1 MEDLFKPRDR
11 SLWGKLMAKMDQQ
24 FPGQRLNNPIIL
36 ALLLLATLP
45 VSYVLSTLDLK
56 LSITLFA
63 GLIGIPLVIF
73 CLFNITLAL
82 GLMLF
87 VAFALPFALKF
98 TAVPLGTLLDL
109 LILLSS
115 VGILLRQIKERD
127 WAFAKFPLS
136 YLILIWLYY
145 NVMQVFNPEAQ
156 SKLAWLF
163 TVRSVAIQQVVFF
176 IGAYA
181 FKHNRTGAMLLL
193 KLIIGSCFVSAVYG
207 LKQHYWGFSAMETTW
222 MMADEE
228 RYQLY
233 FQWGM
238 LRIPSFCYD
247 PTTFGILMACFGV
260 FCGVLMV
267 GTTNNMQKSVLAV
280 MFVCSF
286 WAMAF
291 TGTRTA
297 FGLVPI
303 GAIFFAGLIL
313 SKRVILIGGVLAIFG
328 TGFILKSTS
337 SGVIY
342 RIQSAFKPS
351 KDDSMNLRLENQK
364 KIQPYIQSH
373 PIGGGLGSC
382 GVWGKRFNPTS
393 ELAKFPHDSSF
404 VRMGV
409 ELGWIGLLLYTL
421 FHYFVLRT
429 GLYYFIRCRDPFIK
443 SLYAGITTWCF
454 MLAVAC
460 YFQEAILQLPMNLIY
475 NVFLAMLVTLKN
487 FDPAFQKPDLTT

>member
-1 MEDLFKPRDR
+1 MQDLFTPRDR
-11 SLWGKLMAKMDQQ
+11 SFAAKTKAWLEARM
-24 FPGQRLNNPIIL
+24 PGQKLNNPL
-36 ALLLLATLP
+36 LAALLLLATLP
-45 VSYVLSTLDLK
+45 VSYVLSTFDLK
-56 LSITLFA
+56 LSVTLFGA
-63 GLIGIPLVIF
+63 LMGIPVVIF
-73 CLFNITLAL
+73 CLFNITFAI
-82 GLMLF
+82 GLML
-87 VAFALPFALKF
+87 VVSLALPFVLKF
-98 TAVPLGTLLDL
+98 TSVPLGTLLDL
-109 LILLSS
+109 LILLST

-127 WAFAKFPLS
+127 WSFARFPLS
-136 YLILIWLYY
+136 YMILIWLYY
-145 NVMQVFNPEAQ
+145 NIMQVLNPEAQ

-176 IGAYA
+176 VGAYA
-181 FKHNRTGAMLLL
+181 FKSNQKGAITTI
-193 KLIIGSCFVSAVYG
+193 KLILGMCFVSALYG
-207 LKQHYWGFSAMETTW
+207 LKQQFFGFSGMETNW
-222 MMADEE
+222 MMADQE

-247 PTTFGILMACFGV
+247 PTTFGILMACFGM
-260 FCGVLMV
+260 FCGILLV
-267 GTTNNMQKSVLAV
+267 GATQVRHKYLLGFML
-280 MFVCSF
+280 VCAF
-286 WAMAF
+286 WAMAY

-297 FGLVPI
+297 FGLIPI
-303 GAIFFAGLIL
+303 GAVFFAGLIL
-313 SKRVILIGGVLAIFG
+313 SKRVLLVGGILAVLG
-328 TGFILKSTS
+328 TGFVLKSTS

-342 RIQSAFKPS
+342 RIQSAFKPA

-382 GVWGKRFNPTS
+382 GVWGKRFNPNS

-421 FHYFVLRT
+421 LHYVVLRT

-443 SLYAGITTWCF
+443 TLYAGITTWCF

-460 YFQEAILQLPMNLIY
+460 YFQEAILQLPMNVIY
-475 NVFLAMLVTLKN
+475 NVFLALLVTLKN
-487 FDPAFQKPDLTT
+487 FDPAFSTQPAR